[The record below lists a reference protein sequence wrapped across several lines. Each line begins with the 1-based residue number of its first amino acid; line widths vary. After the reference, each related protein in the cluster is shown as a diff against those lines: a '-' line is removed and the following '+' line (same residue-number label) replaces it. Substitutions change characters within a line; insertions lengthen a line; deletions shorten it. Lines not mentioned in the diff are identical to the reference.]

1 MNTPNHYSI
10 NPHTGQIAST
20 GAQMPE
26 SARTKSIELYSP
38 QNPREA
44 LFNLSLVTDLGDT
57 KTRVSILQGETDDGF
72 GGELILTRE
81 ELELVYLKALRLID
95 NWEMSF

>member
-1 MNTPNHYSI
+1 MNEIRHYVI
-10 NPHTGQIAST
+10 EQQTGQIGTT

-26 SARTKSIELYSP
+26 NVRTKSIELYSP

-44 LFNLSLVTDLGDT
+44 LFRLSIVTDHN
-57 KTRVSILQGETDDGF
+57 KTQVSILQDETEDGF

-95 NWEMSF
+95 NWERTF